1 VSCSTTQKRFEHA
14 SRNSTEIS
22 EQGGKT
28 GNRTEARQADAQ
40 PASPSRGEWP
50 EKAFQKSLFPH
61 GLVRTR
67 NQKLPNHCLN
77 VARFRTGILS
87 WHRRHLPHLPR
98 LPSYTLVVSVYRLEN
113 AVHDIRTVANS
124 EAAAH
129 VLHDHENQ
137 L

>member
-1 VSCSTTQKRFEHA
+1 MSCSTHKNALSTRAETAQKYLNKAE
-14 SRNSTEIS
+14 
-22 EQGGKT
+22 
-28 GNRTEARQADAQ
+28 RQATEQ
-40 PASPSRGEWP
+40 KPGRRTRNLQVPAEENGLKKHFR
-50 EKAFQKSLFPH
+50 SLFPH